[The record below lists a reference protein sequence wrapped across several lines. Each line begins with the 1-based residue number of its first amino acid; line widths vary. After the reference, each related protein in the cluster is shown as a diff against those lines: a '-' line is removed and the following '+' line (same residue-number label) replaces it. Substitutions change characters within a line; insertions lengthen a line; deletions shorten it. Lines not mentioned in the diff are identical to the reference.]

1 MIEVIVYTF
10 LKNELED
17 VPVFMEVPEIPPEQ
31 FVLIEKTSS
40 GLENYIKSATFAIQS
55 YADSMFE
62 AASLNEVVKE
72 KMLDIIGEKEITK
85 VSLNSDYNFTD
96 INTKKYRYQAVF
108 DLKHY

>member
-1 MIEVIVYTF
+1 MPG
-10 LKNELED
+10 KNAPPKAVN
-17 VPVFMEVPEIPPEQ
+17 VP
-31 FVLIEKTSS
+31 KCT
-40 GLENYIKSATFAIQS
+40 IKSATFAIQS

-96 INTKKYRYQAVF
+96 TATKKYRYQAVF

>member
-17 VPVFMEVPEIPPEQ
+17 VPVYMEIPEIPPEQ
-31 FVLIEKTSS
+31 FVLIEKTGS
-40 GLENYIKSATFAIQS
+40 GLENHIKSATFAIQS

-96 INTKKYRYQAVF
+96 TATKKYRYQAVF